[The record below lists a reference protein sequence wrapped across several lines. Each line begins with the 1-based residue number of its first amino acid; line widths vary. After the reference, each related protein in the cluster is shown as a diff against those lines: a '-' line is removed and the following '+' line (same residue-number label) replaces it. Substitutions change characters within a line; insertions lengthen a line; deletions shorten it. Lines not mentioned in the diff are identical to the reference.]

1 MKMYIPELGDIIELT
16 KPWKFSLYNESRNK
30 DILKLITDKEVH
42 WDGIRGMKRGIVANH
57 VTFPK
62 GTQLKIDRIYIRK
75 GAEDYSSITFRVSDI
90 PDEGIGKFIGKKK
103 SRFWAKLDDVNTIEY
118 DLVGKKLLK

>member
-75 GAEDYSSITFRVSDI
+75 GAKEYSSITFRVANIDQET
-90 PDEGIGKFIGKKK
+90 DLGKIIGKKK
-103 SRFWAKLDDVNTIEY
+103 SRFWAKLEDVNMIEY
-118 DLVGKKLLK
+118 FI